1 MFRYHLFDKKT
12 LNAIEFK
19 EAVEKITK
27 LTISGNIFCS
37 CHNFPTPTGLLT
49 PNSLL
54 TPTGLLDLVVFVSFA
69 PLKELRL
76 NCEGSDMPRGSLLL
90 GLVYKCISITDRES
104 EYLFTMFDS
113 NNDGNIDIAEE
124 LNIRHQY

>member
-1 MFRYHLFDKKT
+1 MCSLSRYHLFDKKT

-27 LTISGNIFCS
+27 LKISGNFKTRAIITY
-37 CHNFPTPTGLLT
+37 NDL
-49 PNSLL
+49 NISL
-54 TPTGLLDLVVFVSFA
+54 
-69 PLKELRL
+69 
-76 NCEGSDMPRGSLLL
+76 
-90 GLVYKCISITDRES
+90 TDRES

-124 LNIRHQY
+124 LNIRHQ

>member
-1 MFRYHLFDKKT
+1 

-27 LTISGNIFCS
+27 LKIS
-37 CHNFPTPTGLLT
+37 
-49 PNSLL
+49 
-54 TPTGLLDLVVFVSFA
+54 
-69 PLKELRL
+69 
-76 NCEGSDMPRGSLLL
+76 
-90 GLVYKCISITDRES
+90 DRES

-124 LNIRHQY
+124 LNIRRDSLNGNFSSPPVCTVVTP

>member
-1 MFRYHLFDKKT
+1 MCSLSRYHLFDKKT

-27 LTISGNIFCS
+27 LKISGNFKTRAII
-37 CHNFPTPTGLLT
+37 TY
-49 PNSLL
+49 
-54 TPTGLLDLVVFVSFA
+54 
-69 PLKELRL
+69 
-76 NCEGSDMPRGSLLL
+76 M
-90 GLVYKCISITDRES
+90 YISITDRES

-124 LNIRHQY
+124 LNIRHQ

>member
-1 MFRYHLFDKKT
+1 

-27 LTISGNIFCS
+27 LKIS
-37 CHNFPTPTGLLT
+37 
-49 PNSLL
+49 
-54 TPTGLLDLVVFVSFA
+54 
-69 PLKELRL
+69 
-76 NCEGSDMPRGSLLL
+76 
-90 GLVYKCISITDRES
+90 DRES

-124 LNIRHQY
+124 LNIRRDSLIEKGNFGSPPVCTVVSP